1 MIKKTLLFVII
12 LVHGALSFSLKDS
25 RIKELQKIVY
35 EKKIAKI
42 EKILKK
48 DNQEEKKYLLF
59 FSVLSRNEGIC
70 SYLIEN
76 GLDVNQF
83 DEYYNTPLMKACSVN
98 ENTEI
103 VDLLLR
109 NGASVNAKNTK
120 FATPLIIAS
129 QIPNNLETVK
139 LLLLANSDVNAKDS
153 NGETALIK
161 ATKTDSLEIAQLLIK
176 NNADINLVDN
186 NNNTALFYAI
196 KNNSKEIVKELLTK
210 GASISLK
217 GDKGDSLAELAGEND
232 EILKLLKEHG
242 YKPAPIEL
250 WNGFTDEMTKNQVIS
265 RADKLLNAKGKDFSS
280 EISNENSKMYFVSV
294 GGAPQIFY
302 ENTYKN
308 DFAPPDS
315 LIGYFSKNKEFAD
328 SGRTVEFY
336 FYDNQ
341 LYAVSV
347 SWNLDLKNEIIQKAK
362 ENYGNNYR
370 LENDSITYSYPS
382 YATYKSDI
390 YCWNFNNKDIYL
402 KETKRDGWLQT
413 LELTI
418 FSKKQIRK
426 YKSDLKVKTELKRQQ
441 AEEERKRNA
450 ERIKF

>member
-12 LVHGALSFSLKDS
+12 LVHGVLSFSLKDS

-83 DEYYNTPLMKACSVN
+83 DEYYNTPLLKACSVN

-109 NGASVNAKNTK
+109 KGASVKAKNTK

-129 QIPNNLETVK
+129 QIPNNIETVR
-139 LLLLANSDVNAKDS
+139 LLLLANSDVNAKDA

-161 ATKTDSLEIAQLLIK
+161 ATKADSLEIVQLLIK
-176 NNADINLVDN
+176 NNADINIVDN

-196 KNNSKEIVKELLTK
+196 KNNSKEIVKELLAK
-210 GASISLK
+210 GATISIN
-217 GDKGDSLAELAGEND
+217 GDKGDTLAELAGEND

-242 YKPAPIEL
+242 YKPSPTEL
-250 WNGFTDEMTKNQVIS
+250 WNGFTDEMTKNQVIA
-265 RADKLLNAKGKDFSS
+265 RADKLLNSKGYDCTWELNGRSGSIPRIFS
-280 EISNENSKMYFVSV
+280 
-294 GGAPQIFY
+294 ADDRL
-302 ENTYKN
+302 N
-308 DFAPPDS
+308 DFALPTALFKYRSP
-315 LIGYFSKNKEFAD
+315 NREFENIH
-328 SGRTVEFY
+328 GNIEFY
-336 FYDNQ
+336 FYENK
-341 LYAVSV
+341 LYAIEIH
-347 SWNLDLKNEIIQKAK
+347 WNTDIQDAVIQKAID
-362 ENYGNNYR
+362 NYGTDYE
-370 LENDSITYSYPS
+370 LKDDFAYYITTPQYNFD
-382 YATYKSDI
+382 AKV
-390 YCWNFNNKDIYL
+390 YCWNKNGKKVYLNKKKCSFNPNSLVLTVFSKNLIQRYKVDL
-402 KETKRDGWLQT
+402 KEK
-413 LELTI
+413 EA
-418 FSKKQIRK
+418 KQ
-426 YKSDLKVKTELKRQQ
+426 RQQ
-441 AEEERKRNA
+441 AEEERKKNA